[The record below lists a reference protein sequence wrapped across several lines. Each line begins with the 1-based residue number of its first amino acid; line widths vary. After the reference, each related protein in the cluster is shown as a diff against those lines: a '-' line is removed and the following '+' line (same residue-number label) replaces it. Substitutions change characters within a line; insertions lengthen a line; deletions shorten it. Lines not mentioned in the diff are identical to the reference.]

1 VEIISKILT
10 VFSKKE
16 PSSVSYENLLLEASD
31 AIYVTDYKGV
41 ITFANKS
48 AHSLFYYEYPEMIGK
63 SIDILTSKSGK
74 TIPFAQIY
82 PGTADAILQHNFIR
96 KDGTEFKG
104 ELTAKVFSEGGHQA
118 IIRDVSNAVVVRD
131 SLQYNESRLRAL
143 IENSFDI
150 VILLDRN
157 FNIKYISP
165 SVEDSLGYTPQE
177 LYDKVVSYF
186 IEIHDRKL
194 IFDLLKS
201 SGITYHVKD
210 IRLKHKDK
218 SLKHFEINAINL
230 LHNETIRGIIV
241 NCHDVHERVMF
252 EKQLMNTNYEL
263 DSFVYKVS
271 HDLKA
276 PLKSILGLLQLS
288 AKEESVETLRIYNE
302 MMKRSVEGL
311 DKFIHDLTHFSRNSR
326 IEIAKEIIHFEEL
339 LKIVLFQIQYLD
351 TEHRVQIKT
360 EVVQNLEFSSDSQR
374 ITTILSNLLSNAYK
388 YHRFENNNPYIHIQI
403 TVEQDQAIILV
414 SDNGS
419 GIDPE
424 YQTKVFDM
432 FYRASEQSTG
442 SGLGLYIVKSAVEK
456 LGGNIQLDS
465 NLNVGTIVKIT
476 IPNNKN

>member
-1 VEIISKILT
+1 MIDWGTIKNLFVKRNSTL
-10 VFSKKE
+10 
-16 PSSVSYENLLLEASD
+16 VSYENLLLEASD
-31 AIYVTDYKGV
+31 AIYVTDIKGV

-63 SIDILTSKSGK
+63 SIDIITSKSGK
-74 TIPFAQIY
+74 NIPFAQIY
-82 PGTADAILQHNFIR
+82 PGTADAILQHSFIR
-96 KDGTEFKG
+96 KDGTEFNG
-104 ELTAKVFSEGGHQA
+104 ELTAKVFPEGGHQA
-118 IIRDVSNAVVVRD
+118 IIRDVSNAVEMRD

-150 VILLDRN
+150 VILVDRN

-165 SVEDSLGYTPQE
+165 SVEDSLGYTPEE
-177 LYDKVVSYF
+177 LHEKVVSYF

-201 SGITYHVKD
+201 SGITYHVND

-230 LHNETIRGIIV
+230 LHNESIRGIIV

-288 AKEESVETLRIYNE
+288 AREDSVETLRIYNE

-311 DKFIHDLTHFSRNSR
+311 DKFIHDLTQFSRNSR
-326 IEIAKEIIHFEEL
+326 IEIVKENIDFDEL
-339 LKIVLFQIQYLD
+339 LKNVLFQIQYLD
-351 TEHRVQIKT
+351 TEHRVKVKS
-360 EVVQNLEFSSDSQR
+360 EVVQNLEFLSDSQR

-388 YHRFENNNPYIHIQI
+388 YHRFDNNNPYIQIQI
-403 TVEQDQAIILV
+403 TVESDSAVIIV
-414 SDNGS
+414 TDNGS

-424 YQTKVFDM
+424 YQTRVFDM

-456 LGGNIQLDS
+456 LRGEIHLDS
-465 NLNVGTIVKIT
+465 KLNSGTIVKIT
-476 IPNNKN
+476 IPNNKK